1 MEEKDSITQKSKQEF
16 LTPKTQTKI
25 EIYNINNSILSPTQ
39 IESYPFFQSAPQIS
53 KFSLTKNNQEKNN
66 NLIFYKRLSL
76 SLIRY
81 INSISL
87 NQIAIN
93 NRLNILKEIKT
104 IFKHKYPFWII
115 RFDGSFSQ
123 TLSLKNSDL
132 DLCIFTNGIKPMFSL
147 KKNKKYFNL
156 VVKLLENSKLNIG
169 NIFIKNSLV
178 PIIRTYFKE
187 TKIKTEICVND
198 YNAYKTA
205 QMIKMHITE
214 IPLLRYIIIFLK
226 QLLRCNSLNNNISGG
241 LSSFMIFHFVFAY
254 FQRFCRNKFNII
266 INIKQSNDKIYK
278 KISELI
284 SIGEFLISFLNYFG
298 RENKSYKINLQ
309 QNFILE
315 KNITNYTNISDS
327 LISLKNFMN
336 EKEEIGK
343 KCKNFKTVAKIF
355 KITANEIISMKKM
368 NYIPMKSL
376 CKLCNKIQIKEGM

>member
-66 NLIFYKRLSL
+66 NLIFYKRLSF

-104 IFKHKYPFWII
+104 MFKHKYPFWII

-147 KKNKKYFNL
+147 KK
-156 VVKLLENSKLNIG
+156 
-169 NIFIKNSLV
+169 IKN
-178 PIIRTYFKE
+178 I
-187 TKIKTEICVND
+187 
-198 YNAYKTA
+198 
-205 QMIKMHITE
+205 
-214 IPLLRYIIIFLK
+214 
-226 QLLRCNSLNNNISGG
+226 
-241 LSSFMIFHFVFAY
+241 
-254 FQRFCRNKFNII
+254 
-266 INIKQSNDKIYK
+266 
-278 KISELI
+278 LI
-284 SIGEFLISFLNYFG
+284 
-298 RENKSYKINLQ
+298 
-309 QNFILE
+309 
-315 KNITNYTNISDS
+315 
-327 LISLKNFMN
+327 
-336 EKEEIGK
+336 
-343 KCKNFKTVAKIF
+343 
-355 KITANEIISMKKM
+355 
-368 NYIPMKSL
+368 
-376 CKLCNKIQIKEGM
+376 